1 MSAQLFISNFLVK
14 VQVLKQIGYRF
25 PFEKLMELR
34 RQCFRFLEIIIDRL
48 NCHTAFSDTD
58 GSSEQI
64 IAKYWSN
71 KVIRVKNWWE
81 CQRTM
86 LLIPGKDDLPENWK
100 FMQDNQTSCG
110 RIHWRGHYSTAKAVN
125 SDCSF
130 KETIKFSDRLKNIF
144 NFFPN
149 FIPLPS
155 PPSDEINNCR
165 LFYSYYQPRCSQICS
180 SDIF

>member
-1 MSAQLFISNFLVK
+1 M
-14 VQVLKQIGYRF
+14 LKQIGYRF

-48 NCHTAFSDTD
+48 NCRTTFSDTD

-64 IAKYWSN
+64 IAMYWSN

-110 RIHWRGHYSTAKAVN
+110 RIHWHGHYKTAKAVN

-144 NFFPN
+144 NFVPK
-149 FIPLPS
+149 FIP
-155 PPSDEINNCR
+155 PPPRQMESTTAACFTLITSRDALKYVPQIFFNWKNNK
-165 LFYSYYQPRCSQICS
+165 
-180 SDIF
+180 